1 MIDRSTSHRS
11 YDSSF
16 DQSAPSRS
24 FVRDVR
30 PNSGILGARDLT
42 GDFVYAADGEYVGQI
57 VQIMVDTRIGY
68 VAWAV
73 LAVGG
78 FLGIGRR
85 RLAIPWSMVTP
96 DARYKR
102 CSLTVDQEQ
111 LLGVSRFTA

>member
-1 MIDRSTSHRS
+1 MMNRSGSYNS
-11 YDSSF
+11 YDPSSN
-16 DQSAPSRS
+16 QSLPSRP

-42 GDFVYAADGEYVGQI
+42 GDSVYDAEGEYVGQM

-73 LAVGG
+73 VAVGG
-78 FLGIGRR
+78 FMGIGRR

-102 CSLTVDQEQ
+102 CSLTVDQDQ
-111 LLGVSRFTA
+111 LLGVSRFSA